1 MAETFSTTD
10 LGLASLLFA
19 QGISYVGLK
28 QRPGDWKVEFQF
40 TQPED
45 TRIPTIDACT
55 AGWQDGTMKVGA
67 LAMWNASRKL
77 AREVKRRER
86 ENS

>member
-1 MAETFSTTD
+1 MAETFRTTD

-19 QGISYVGLK
+19 KGITYLGIE
-28 QRPGDWKVEFQF
+28 QRPGDWKVEFKFQ
-40 TQPED
+40 QPAD
-45 TRIPTIDACT
+45 TKIPTIDACT
-55 AGWQDGTMKVGA
+55 AGWQDGTMEVGA

-86 ENS
+86 EN